1 MRKLFVIGSAKELKA
16 VNPKN
21 INIEEILL
29 LIEDILW
36 FFEDDETDEYKTN

>member
-16 VNPKN
+16 VKPENLN
-21 INIEEILL
+21 IKEIFL